1 MSNVFAFLKNELG
14 SAAIEYGLVAAG
26 VSFAVIAAVN
36 MIGGSLNEK
45 IAFITSKI
53 GN

>member
-1 MSNVFAFLKNELG
+1 MSNVFAFLKNESG

-45 IAFITSKI
+45 IVFFTSKI
-53 GN
+53 GH